1 MTVATILAALV
12 ATLTIG
18 PAVAATCPAGFANG
32 PYGTSVPYCAD
43 VTSAPADGASSI
55 TLAFIAPSPLVDQL
69 TITTSVGA
77 FIAGTGVFAAMS
89 FPTTQVQLTTISM
102 DSQLRLSSAT
112 AGIAEVTVSYVL
124 FGSTHVES
132 VTPFTFTTVA
142 QTPASK
148 SDCLSGGWRTFV
160 DGQGHP
166 FRNQGACVA
175 WVVGA

>member
-1 MTVATILAALV
+1 
-12 ATLTIG
+12 
-18 PAVAATCPAGFANG
+18 
-32 PYGTSVPYCAD
+32 
-43 VTSAPADGASSI
+43 
-55 TLAFIAPSPLVDQL
+55 
-69 TITTSVGA
+69 
-77 FIAGTGVFAAMS
+77 
-89 FPTTQVQLTTISM
+89 
-102 DSQLRLSSAT
+102 
-112 AGIAEVTVSYVL
+112 
-124 FGSTHVES
+124 